1 MLRVEDH
8 WADQAGHLRPGQ
20 GLVQPQI
27 PGFISGHQALGLQA
41 GGGDLLGAGDL
52 CCLDGIDQRGCGHGS
67 DKKQGYQFAL
77 FHARFLLF
85 GYGWGF
91 ATRTIPQT
99 VAEVETNRH
108 TARKIDEQIYS
119 ATATTH
125 QR

>member
-1 MLRVEDH
+1 MTSAKLTSRQSLFVGVTLFSMFFG
-8 WADQAGHLRPGQ
+8 AGNLI
-20 GLVQPQI
+20 I
-27 PGFISGHQALGLQA
+27 PPLLGLQA